1 MKKQYNKTKEIYNDN
16 LFFDNS
22 SSGENSNVSSFSL
35 EGYIR
40 SAAQRM
46 IQAALEMEV
55 EEFLQRAKYD
65 KTDASDFRGYRN
77 GHHKERTVSTAV
89 GGLEVR
95 VPRVA
100 DNAEPFRS
108 HLVKPYKRRSEGLD
122 TLFPQLF
129 IEGLATRDFEPSLRF
144 LVGEKAPLSPSS
156 ISRLNK
162 EFKTDYENW
171 QKTDL
176 SKLKIYYIY
185 ADGVYLSAGIAEEK
199 ACLLVIIGVD
209 ELGEKHILGLQQGFR
224 ESKESWKE
232 LLMDLKNRGMNEPA
246 LAIADGGLGFWAA
259 LPEVWNQTKE
269 QLCWLH
275 KTRNILDKLPKAER
289 KEAVER
295 LRAIYLAEN
304 KEDAEKLAR
313 KLIVDWNKA
322 GYERAADCLRNA
334 LDKLLTF
341 FEFPTEHAK
350 HLRTTNPIESV
361 FATVRLRTKAAK
373 RFRTARSGLHLVF
386 KLLERAKKGWR
397 IIGHPEKLK
406 EVKLPS

>member
-1 MKKQYNKTKEIYNDN
+1 LATRDFEPS
-16 LFFDNS
+16 LRFLV
-22 SSGENSNVSSFSL
+22 GEK
-35 EGYIR
+35 
-40 SAAQRM
+40 
-46 IQAALEMEV
+46 AALSPSTISR
-55 EEFLQRAKYD
+55 LYD
-65 KTDASDFRGYRN
+65 KTATADFRGYRN
-77 GHHKERTVSTAV
+77 GHHRQRTVSTAV
-89 GGLEVR
+89 GGLEVK
-95 VPRVA
+95 VPRVS
-100 DNAEPFRS
+100 DNPQPFVS
-108 HLVKPYKRRSEGLD
+108 TLVKPYKRRSQGLD
-122 TLFPQLF
+122 NLFPRLF

-144 LVGEKAPLSPSS
+144 LVGEKAALSPST

-176 SKLKIYYIY
+176 SQLKIYYIY
-185 ADGVYLSAGIAEEK
+185 ADGVYLAAGIAEEK

-209 ELGEKHILGLQQGFR
+209 ESGEKHILGLQQGYR
-224 ESKESWKE
+224 ESKESWQE
-232 LLMDLKNRGMNEPA
+232 LLMDLKTRGLNEPA
-246 LAIADGGLGFWAA
+246 MAIADGGLGFWAA
-259 LPEVWNQTKE
+259 LPEVWNQTKK

-275 KTRNILDKLPKAER
+275 KTRNVLDKLPKSER
-289 KEAVER
+289 KEATER
-295 LRAIYLAEN
+295 LRAIYLAEE
-304 KEDAEKLAR
+304 KDLAEKLASR
-313 KLIVDWNKA
+313 LLRDWKEA

-334 LDKLLTF
+334 LEKLLTF
-341 FEFPTEHAK
+341 YEFPAEHAK

>member
-1 MKKQYNKTKEIYNDN
+1 MRKEYNDI

-22 SSGENSNVSSFSL
+22 SSVETGNLSAFSL
-35 EGYIR
+35 EAYIR

-46 IQAALEMEV
+46 IQAALEAEV

-65 KTDASDFRGYRN
+65 KTATADFRGYRN
-77 GHHKERTVSTAV
+77 GHHRQRTVSTAV
-89 GGLEVR
+89 GGLEVK
-95 VPRVA
+95 VPRVS
-100 DNAEPFRS
+100 DNPQPFVS
-108 HLVKPYKRRSEGLD
+108 TLVKPYKRRSQGLD
-122 TLFPQLF
+122 NLFPRLF

-144 LVGEKAPLSPSS
+144 LVGEKAALSPST

-176 SKLKIYYIY
+176 SQLKIYYIY
-185 ADGVYLSAGIAEEK
+185 ADGVYLAAGIAEEK

-209 ELGEKHILGLQQGFR
+209 ESGEKHILGLQQGYR
-224 ESKESWKE
+224 ESKESWQE
-232 LLMDLKNRGMNEPA
+232 LLMDLKTRGLNEPA
-246 LAIADGGLGFWAA
+246 MAIADGGLGFWAA
-259 LPEVWNQTKE
+259 LPEVWNQTKK

-275 KTRNILDKLPKAER
+275 KTRNVLDKLPKSER
-289 KEAVER
+289 KEATER
-295 LRAIYLAEN
+295 LRAIYLAEE
-304 KEDAEKLAR
+304 KDLAEKLASR
-313 KLIVDWNKA
+313 LLRDWKEA

-334 LDKLLTF
+334 LEKLLTF
-341 FEFPTEHAK
+341 YEFPAEHAK